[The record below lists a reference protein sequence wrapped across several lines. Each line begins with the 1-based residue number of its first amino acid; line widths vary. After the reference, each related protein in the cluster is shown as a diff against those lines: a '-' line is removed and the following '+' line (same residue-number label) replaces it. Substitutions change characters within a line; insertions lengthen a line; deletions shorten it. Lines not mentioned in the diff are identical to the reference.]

1 MTIAAIIA
9 AVVVIAGI
17 AVRRTLAQDDDYRD
31 VIDRYSSRED
41 RRMPDTNM
49 PRPLHD
55 PLPIRS
61 ARLGLPLERREL
73 PRGDGADREGP
84 LAEQGEREAAL
95 GVCGGLERPR
105 ILSRGAIA
113 SQRAERDAIVAA
125 DAECACAYRA
135 AETLAI
141 LLDRHAGDAG
151 SDPDALASV
160 TDRINDMVAEV
171 RTLLGEPAAPAWRN
185 GECVALVRNP
195 RR

>member
-41 RRMPDTNM
+41 WRMPDTNM

-61 ARLGLPLERREL
+61 ARLTPEM
-73 PRGDGADREGP
+73 DG
-84 LAEQGEREAAL
+84 
-95 GVCGGLERPR
+95 PR

-171 RTLLGEPAAPAWRN
+171 RTLLGEPAAPVWRN